1 MAEQGTYP
9 AWVDEDRARER
20 EFREREQHMGLVTYR
35 LQCAAITRGC
45 MNWLAWEGEPNV
57 DVYHLDEL
65 VWPDRRTARFLRL
78 NGWRLDHGRYVC
90 GHHDGAQAQ
99 DGSSAP
105 SPGSAA
111 R

>member
-1 MAEQGTYP
+1 MAGDGTYP

-20 EFREREQHMGLVTYR
+20 EFREREQRSGLVTYR
-35 LQCAAITRGC
+35 LQCAAIVRGC

-57 DVYHLDEL
+57 DVYQLDEL

-78 NGWRLDHGRYVC
+78 NGWRLDRGHWLC
-90 GHHDGAQAQ
+90 PHHDGPPPQSESPA
-99 DGSSAP
+99 S
-105 SPGSAA
+105 SPGSTA